1 MPTMKNKNNLNS
13 VLKIFLVGSLLFLV
27 WDTLESYLFK
37 PVSTKQ
43 SYEVFE
49 IKFSPEQIKSIL
61 SKNEKNTQLLD
72 NSSH

>member
-1 MPTMKNKNNLNS
+1 MNNNNLNS
-13 VLKIFLVGSLLFLV
+13 ILKIFLVGSLLFLV
-27 WDTLESYLFK
+27 WNTLESYLFER
-37 PVSTKQ
+37 PSNLES

-49 IKFSPEQIKSIL
+49 IKYSPDQIKSIL